1 LCVVFFFWVVFVFGC
16 GGGGGGWVCV
26 WCVCVCFVCVCVCVC
41 VVCVSY
47 RNLKSEAA
55 QALLELLHHRKFQH
69 LFAQIIKQIIE

>member
-1 LCVVFFFWVVFVFGC
+1 
-16 GGGGGGWVCV
+16 V
-26 WCVCVCFVCVCVCVC
+26 WCVCVCVFCVCVCVCVC